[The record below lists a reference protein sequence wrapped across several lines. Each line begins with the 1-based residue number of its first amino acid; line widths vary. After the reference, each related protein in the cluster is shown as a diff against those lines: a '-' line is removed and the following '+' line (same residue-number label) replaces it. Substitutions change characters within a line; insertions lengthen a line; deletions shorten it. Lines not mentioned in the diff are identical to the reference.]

1 MYTMTTLNYDVWSL
15 RARPPLLPR
24 MNVQQ
29 QQQQQQQRYNSHERE
44 RRYYES
50 NNSNIATQ
58 ENVERN
64 KVSPSTVIKPKPAE
78 NNNFNVQNG
87 PTPVAVH
94 DFPYQPPTPKVPA
107 GATGNQEKTKTSRK

>member
-78 NNNFNVQNG
+78 NNNTWKSQKNSNKKL
-87 PTPVAVH
+87 H
-94 DFPYQPPTPKVPA
+94 CSSIK
-107 GATGNQEKTKTSRK
+107 